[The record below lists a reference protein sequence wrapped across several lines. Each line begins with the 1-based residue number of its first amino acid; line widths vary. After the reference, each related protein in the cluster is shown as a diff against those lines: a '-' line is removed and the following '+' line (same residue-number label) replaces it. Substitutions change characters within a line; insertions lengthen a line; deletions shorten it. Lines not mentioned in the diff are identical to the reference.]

1 MMPGRKSKRKAW
13 EFLAAKHLP
22 NFFFVFFRWTES
34 EV

>member
-1 MMPGRKSKRKAW
+1 MMPGRKSKAW